1 MRVLLTYPG
10 PTYSTYDVARG
21 YERALRALG
30 VEVHGY
36 NYHQYL
42 HFYSE
47 SLSHWETV
55 NRDYE
60 RRLEDAPF
68 YASQHLVPAVIDFMP
83 HVVLV
88 VSGSALHKRAYDLLR
103 RLSVPV
109 VLLLTESPYWDE
121 LQTKIITQ
129 GCAAAAFTNERES
142 VERLSETGVPTTY
155 LPHSYDPTVHRPR
168 LHDVYYKTDVFF
180 HGTLWSEREALLS
193 AVKTLPYDVRCGG
206 KRVFHPDEQRARTEE
221 EHSILNDE
229 MAQWYSNTQ
238 IAFNHHRSPNGDRA
252 YSLGPRA
259 YEIAA
264 CGAFQ
269 LCDGTRA
276 ELAEV
281 FGDSVPTYTDADDL
295 REKVI
300 HYMARPDE
308 RRRLAEEARE
318 RVTPCTFED
327 RAREI
332 VLPLLEEVASGR

>member
-10 PTYSTYDVARG
+10 PIHSTYDVARG

-42 HFYSE
+42 HFYFE
-47 SLSHWETV
+47 SLAHWETV
-55 NRDYE
+55 NVDYE

-109 VLLLTESPYWDE
+109 VLLLTESPYEDE
-121 LQTKIITQ
+121 TQIKIITQ
-129 GCAAAAFTNERES
+129 GHAAAAFTNERES
-142 VERLSETGVPTTY
+142 VGRLSETGVPTTY
-155 LPHSYDPTVHRPR
+155 LPHSYDPAVHRPR
-168 LHDVYYKTDVFF
+168 LHDVYYETDVFF
-180 HGTLWSEREALLS
+180 HGTLWPERKALLDS
-193 AVKTLPYDVRCGG
+193 LDDLPFAVHCSGITLERSEDRWL
-206 KRVFHPDEQRARTEE
+206 
-221 EHSILNDE
+221 IMNDE
-229 MAQWYSNTQ
+229 VAQWYSNAK
-238 IAFNHHRSPNGDRA
+238 IALNHHRSPNGSA
-252 YSLGPRA
+252 THSLGPRA

-269 LCDGTRA
+269 LCDGTRG

-281 FGDSVPTYTDADDL
+281 FSESVPTYTDADDL
-295 REKVI
+295 REKVVYYI
-300 HYMARPDE
+300 TRPDE
-308 RRRLAEEARE
+308 RQRLAEEARA
-318 RVTPCTFED
+318 RVAPCTFEN

-332 VLPLLEEVASGR
+332 VLPILEEVSNGRQ